1 MQKNR
6 RNEDTAM
13 ASYRYE
19 RDIKPED
26 LIQET
31 PPPLT
36 TAQQRAN
43 W

>member
-1 MQKNR
+1 
-6 RNEDTAM
+6 M

-31 PPPLT
+31 PSPLT
-36 TAQQRAN
+36 GLSLIHI
-43 W
+43 